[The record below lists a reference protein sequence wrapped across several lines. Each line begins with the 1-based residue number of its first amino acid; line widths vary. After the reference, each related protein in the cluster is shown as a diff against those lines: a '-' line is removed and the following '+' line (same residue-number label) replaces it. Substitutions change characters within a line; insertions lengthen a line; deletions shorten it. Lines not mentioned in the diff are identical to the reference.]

1 MSTGYTLTPDHPA
14 EASTVLTYWHGSKLV
29 FETSSEGEPR
39 VLRHL
44 LKAMCGLDLA
54 DLHYPYRFENF
65 SFV

>member
-1 MSTGYTLTPDHPA
+1 
-14 EASTVLTYWHGSKLV
+14 VLTYWHGSKLV